1 MGFAIYTE
9 CRGMAFLPERVQG
22 IVSARLRDYNCAP
35 SQSAPSVLDA
45 YGGVVI
51 CSNGCYKSLHNFTYL
66 TASLFEADL
75 STDSDIIFVEQS
87 PALFHANGP
96 YIRTKQVFN
105 GEHVYVQLRSDQV
118 TAFSKCLQD
127 NKENRGLIEKLRQT
141 APAKPKDRENARQPR
156 IIVKGLN
163 GYCIQSV
170 TAYRGGKG
178 NCSSG
183 HCGFHVLY
191 FDEDG
196 TTSCFQTM
204 TSDWTQPPKM
214 QPCQGTRTFVLPKF
228 LAHSQFF
235 FDVGSRL
242 VVLSD
247 HTKGTLYKP
256 NPTRNQQFHTDGPLQ
271 YAAIWDE
278 NSNLILTGD
287 PNDFEDLPVPDP
299 ATCSR
304 SALMAFF
311 SQTILGTASQSGRS
325 LQVDIPLGCCCLFR
339 FDWLHHGWKC
349 IHPTINDKLLVHFR
363 AHFYLLRGS
372 LRELPMVDFE
382 SVLEFLS
389 SLSLH
394 PHLNDAA
401 RLQMLDNLQTFV
413 PYANMSAASVDYSL
427 SPLSSVAKKRQY
439 TLFESQDLLDHQI
452 AQMHKQQMNEAA
464 LSHHVNPD
472 AHSRKRART

>member
-1 MGFAIYTE
+1 MGFAIHTE
-9 CRGMAFLPERVQG
+9 CRGMAYLPERVQG
-22 IVSARLRDYNCAP
+22 IVSARLRDYNCTP

-51 CSNGCYKSLHNFTYL
+51 CSNGCYKSLHNFKYL

-75 STDSDIIFVEQS
+75 STGSNVIFVEQA

-96 YIRTKQVFN
+96 YIRTKDVFN
-105 GEHVYVQLRSDQV
+105 GEPVYVQLRSDQV

-127 NKENRGLIEKLRQT
+127 NQENRKLIQKLRQT
-141 APAKPKDRENARQPR
+141 APAAKTKDRENALQPR
-156 IIVKGLN
+156 IVVKGLY

-183 HCGFHVLY
+183 HCGFHVLC
-191 FDEDG
+191 FNEDG
-196 TTSCFQTM
+196 STSCFKTM
-204 TSDWTQPPKM
+204 PSDWTQPPEM
-214 QPCQGTRTFVLPKF
+214 QPCQGTRTFASPKF

-235 FDVGSRL
+235 FDVGSSL
-242 VVLSD
+242 VVFSD
-247 HTKGTLYKP
+247 HKKGTEYKP
-256 NPTRNQQFHTDGPLQ
+256 KPTRNQQFHTDGPLQ
-271 YAAIWDE
+271 FAAIWDKD
-278 NSNLILTGD
+278 SNLILTGD
-287 PNDFEDLPVPDP
+287 PNDFNDLPVPDP
-299 ATCSR
+299 STCSR

-311 SQTILGTASQSGRS
+311 SQTILGTASQSGQS
-325 LQVDIPLGCCCLFR
+325 LQVHIPLGCCCLFR
-339 FDWLHHGWKC
+339 FDFLHHGWKC
-349 IHPTINDKLLVHFR
+349 MHPTITDKLLVHFR

-389 SLSLH
+389 ALSLH

-401 RLQMLDNLQTFV
+401 RLLMLDNLQTFV
-413 PYANMSAASVDYSL
+413 PYANMSAGSVDYTL
-427 SPLSSVAKKRQY
+427 LPLNSVAQKRRY

-452 AQMHKQQMNEAA
+452 AQMRN
-464 LSHHVNPD
+464 
-472 AHSRKRART
+472 T